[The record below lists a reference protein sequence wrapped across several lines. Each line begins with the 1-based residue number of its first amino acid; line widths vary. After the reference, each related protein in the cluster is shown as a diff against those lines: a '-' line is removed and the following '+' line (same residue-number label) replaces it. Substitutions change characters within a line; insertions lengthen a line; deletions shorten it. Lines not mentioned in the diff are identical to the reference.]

1 MRPIVVSKA
10 GAVAMEASE
19 YFEKH
24 VANKLGL
31 RDVFKMK
38 NDWFNAHRKYTPHE
52 DGSVTIE
59 HVEPEEELE
68 YPSEEEVDNYIRK
81 REEYVASEMLRK
93 CGWTEF
99 VKRCELVGIED
110 YINEHFPCEGPD
122 GQCNMFCPQYNTD
135 CWGILIVEGNNV
147 SVQQK
152 SVI

>member
-10 GAVAMEASE
+10 GVIAMEASE

-24 VANKLGL
+24 VANELGL

-38 NDWFNAHRKYTPHE
+38 HDWFNAHRKYTPHE

-81 REEYVASEMLRK
+81 REEYVASEMLHK
-93 CGWTEF
+93 CGWAEF

-110 YINEHFPCEGPD
+110 YIDEHTPCEGPD
-122 GQCNMFCPQYNTD
+122 AQCNMFCRDYLKRCHP
-135 CWGILIVEGNNV
+135 
-147 SVQQK
+147 
-152 SVI
+152 